1 MMGDMNTE
9 LIDETDDRAH
19 RTIDQ
24 LAAELVDATEADL
37 DERIRNLELLRRRV
51 DAEMAL
57 TIAVAERKRVH
68 LADGH
73 RTIKGYLRATCN
85 WSNTEVADRRRLAQ
99 AADHVPGVVE
109 ALHAGHIGTP
119 QAAAIARVH
128 RNPRVRD
135 RLVEFAPTLLELAER
150 LCYDDFALALKRFEM
165 LADTDG
171 AHRTRDEQYDARS
184 VHLTNVGG
192 GLHLDANGG
201 DPLVNDELEAIFRR
215 YCEHEFRL
223 DAAARRAEHGDDAA
237 GKPLARTSAQRSY
250 DAFVHLMRAA
260 NAHLDTETG
269 APSGADTV
277 VNLLVDARTM
287 GLVLADAGLAPSRN
301 LADDPI
307 DPFTGLPA
315 DGTRTLLR
323 DLLADPAAFAA
334 MRCETS
340 RGTLLH
346 PHDVLRAT
354 LAGHIRRVVV
364 DARSVPIDMGRKQRL
379 FTGPAREAAKLLV
392 QHCDHAGC
400 DLPADFCDVDHVSEW
415 NDGGA
420 TDQDNAGVRCGHD
433 NREKH
438 RRRTTSRR
446 DIHGRSH
453 TIRADG
459 SIILPVGARPP
470 TFPPEPD
477 DESDDPTDAA
487 TRAARETIEIAE
499 MTRLA
504 RARLRRLRPAS

>member
-1 MMGDMNTE
+1 
-9 LIDETDDRAH
+9 
-19 RTIDQ
+19 
-24 LAAELVDATEADL
+24 
-37 DERIRNLELLRRRV
+37 
-51 DAEMAL
+51 
-57 TIAVAERKRVH
+57 
-68 LADGH
+68 
-73 RTIKGYLRATCN
+73 
-85 WSNTEVADRRRLAQ
+85 
-99 AADHVPGVVE
+99 
-109 ALHAGHIGTP
+109 
-119 QAAAIARVH
+119 
-128 RNPRVRD
+128 
-135 RLVEFAPTLLELAER
+135 
-150 LCYDDFALALKRFEM
+150 
-165 LADTDG
+165 
-171 AHRTRDEQYDARS
+171 
-184 VHLTNVGG
+184 
-192 GLHLDANGG
+192 
-201 DPLVNDELEAIFRR
+201 
-215 YCEHEFRL
+215 
-223 DAAARRAEHGDDAA
+223 
-237 GKPLARTSAQRSY
+237 
-250 DAFVHLMRAA
+250 
-260 NAHLDTETG
+260 
-269 APSGADTV
+269 
-277 VNLLVDARTM
+277 M
-287 GLVLADAGLAPSRN
+287 GLVLADAGLAPTRN
-301 LADDPI
+301 LVGDPI

-315 DGTRTLLR
+315 DDTRTLLR
-323 DLLADPAAFAA
+323 DLLADAAAFAA

-392 QHCDHAGC
+392 RHCDHAGC
-400 DLPADFCDVDHVSEW
+400 DLPADFCEVDHVEEW

-487 TRAARETIEIAE
+487 TRAACESIEIAE
-499 MTRLA
+499 MTRHA